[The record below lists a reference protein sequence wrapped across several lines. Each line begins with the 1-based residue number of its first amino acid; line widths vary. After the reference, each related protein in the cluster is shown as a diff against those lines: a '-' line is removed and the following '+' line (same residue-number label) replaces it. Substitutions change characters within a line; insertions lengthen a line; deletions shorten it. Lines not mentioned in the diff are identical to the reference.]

1 MPTSLILVYGRDAR
15 LLETRSWVLE
25 QAGYGVVSAMWWNE
39 AEALARSEPLDLAVL
54 CHSLS
59 AEETQAALVA
69 LRRLRPK
76 MQRLVLT
83 VGATAITD
91 GQQEAVLSAYDG
103 PRKLL
108 EAVAQLTHGQDAPQ

>member
-1 MPTSLILVYGRDAR
+1 MPTSLILVYGRDQR

-25 QAGYGVVSAMWWNE
+25 QAGYGVVSAMRWNK
-39 AEALARSEPLDLAVL
+39 AETLASSEPLDLAVL

-59 AEETQAALVA
+59 TEETQAALAA
-69 LRRLRPK
+69 LRQLRPK
-76 MQRLVLT
+76 VQRLVLT
-83 VGATAITD
+83 VGTTAITD

-108 EAVAQLTHGQDAPQ
+108 EAVERLSHGDAPQ